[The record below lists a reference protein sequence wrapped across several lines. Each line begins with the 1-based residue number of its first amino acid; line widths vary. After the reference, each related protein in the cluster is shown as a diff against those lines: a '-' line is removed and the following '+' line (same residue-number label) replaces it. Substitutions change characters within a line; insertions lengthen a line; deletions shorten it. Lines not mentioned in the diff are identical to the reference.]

1 MKKMV
6 SLIWH
11 LCLCSPLPQ
20 SLSSLLS
27 PSFFPIPISLCA
39 SGIVSSSIP
48 PSLHFHSFIYSNHLL
63 CVHCFPCSH
72 WLCMAAVSLPATAVT
87 DRWVCVCVCEYLHV
101 CIQYMCAFLSMCAYL
116 IAFTWLCVCGC
127 LPAHACFC
135 TIMLACINIP
145 LIHVYV
151 CVI

>member
-1 MKKMV
+1 MKKTG
-6 SLIWH
+6 SLISH

-39 SGIVSSSIP
+39 SGIVSSSVP

-72 WLCMAAVSLPATAVT
+72 WLCMAAVSLPATVVT
-87 DRWVCVCVCEYLHV
+87 GRWVFARVFACVHTVYVCISQHV
-101 CIQYMCAFLSMCAYL
+101 CIFNCIYVTMCLWVSACTRLFLHNYVSMHAY
-116 IAFTWLCVCGC
+116 
-127 LPAHACFC
+127 PSDS
-135 TIMLACINIP
+135 
-145 LIHVYV
+145 HVYV